1 MIWNES
7 DEIVHL
13 EDSIRN
19 GDFEVSKQTIITGD
33 VSRGTEEAIE
43 WLKANGATVE
53 DHACLSIITL
63 PESLSLEYSY
73 PKQYTVSDKA
83 TYGEDGYVE
92 IFVDADPY
100 KIEFRLE
107 K

>member
-1 MIWNES
+1 MA
-7 DEIVHL
+7 
-13 EDSIRN
+13 
-19 GDFEVSKQTIITGD
+19 TIITGNSSKNTD
-33 VSRGTEEAIE
+33 EAIE

-53 DHACLSIITL
+53 DHAALSIITL
-63 PESLSLEYSY
+63 SDRLELEYSY
-73 PKQYTVSDKA
+73 PKKYTVVLKG

-107 K
+107 E